1 MKKYKNLSK
10 PELMEKQNTLSVH
23 SGGRF
28 VSLDLETEVQHAG
41 SCKKKAEQILATVV
55 MGMNLVNTVAPLAVL
70 VAAEQKLGAAPQP
83 ARSEAEPLDYAV
95 LPQLADMVDR
105 AMFARAEAATDYD
118 GNASVASMG
127 DGDTQTITA
136 GQSGTVDVMSGY
148 SNSCVQI
155 ISAGGTGTVSTLADS
170 GEQFIFSGSGTV
182 KCMSGV
188 VRSLLA
194 EKVLAR

>member
-83 ARSEAEPLDYAV
+83 ARSEAEPFGLR
-95 LPQLADMVDR
+95 R
-105 AMFARAEAATDYD
+105 AAAAGRHGGPGHVRPGRSSD
-118 GNASVASMG
+118 G
-127 DGDTQTITA
+127 
-136 GQSGTVDVMSGY
+136 
-148 SNSCVQI
+148 
-155 ISAGGTGTVSTLADS
+155 L
-170 GEQFIFSGSGTV
+170 
-182 KCMSGV
+182 
-188 VRSLLA
+188 
-194 EKVLAR
+194 

>member
-28 VSLDLETEVQHAG
+28 VSLDLETEAQHAG

-70 VAAEQKLGAAPQP
+70 GAAPQP

-95 LPQLADMVDR
+95 LPQLADMVAR
-105 AMFARAEAATDYD
+105 AMFARAEAATEYD
-118 GNASVASMG
+118 GNAA
-127 DGDTQTITA
+127 
-136 GQSGTVDVMSGY
+136 
-148 SNSCVQI
+148 
-155 ISAGGTGTVSTLADS
+155 
-170 GEQFIFSGSGTV
+170 
-182 KCMSGV
+182 
-188 VRSLLA
+188 
-194 EKVLAR
+194 

>member
-70 VAAEQKLGAAPQP
+70 LAARA
-83 ARSEAEPLDYAV
+83 
-95 LPQLADMVDR
+95 QLAPWPIPVSSLSS
-105 AMFARAEAATDYD
+105 AAVAR
-118 GNASVASMG
+118 
-127 DGDTQTITA
+127 
-136 GQSGTVDVMSGY
+136 
-148 SNSCVQI
+148 
-155 ISAGGTGTVSTLADS
+155 
-170 GEQFIFSGSGTV
+170 
-182 KCMSGV
+182 
-188 VRSLLA
+188 
-194 EKVLAR
+194 

>member
-83 ARSEAEPLDYAV
+83 ARSEASLWTTPCCRSWQTWWTG
-95 LPQLADMVDR
+95 PCSPGPKQRRIMT
-105 AMFARAEAATDYD
+105 AMPA
-118 GNASVASMG
+118 
-127 DGDTQTITA
+127 
-136 GQSGTVDVMSGY
+136 
-148 SNSCVQI
+148 
-155 ISAGGTGTVSTLADS
+155 
-170 GEQFIFSGSGTV
+170 
-182 KCMSGV
+182 
-188 VRSLLA
+188 
-194 EKVLAR
+194 